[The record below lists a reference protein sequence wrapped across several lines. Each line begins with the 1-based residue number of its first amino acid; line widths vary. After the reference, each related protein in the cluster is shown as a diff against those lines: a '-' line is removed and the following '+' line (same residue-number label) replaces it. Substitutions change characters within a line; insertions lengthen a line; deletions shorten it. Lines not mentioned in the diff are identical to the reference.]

1 MTRSYSRTFDAP
13 PSIWGL
19 YPRVLAARK
28 PGRVPEGVRVPRL
41 EARLTRVRIDA
52 SHLQRYREICGC
64 AAAEELPIAYPH
76 VLANGLHLALLA
88 SKVFP
93 VTPFGLVH
101 VANHIEQL
109 VPLGPEGGGELSC
122 WLDGH
127 EQTSRGQL
135 FAMHTEWRIAGE
147 VVWRERCE
155 FLARA
160 GRAAPAA
167 AARRAALAASEADAS
182 VVAEST
188 LEEEPAT
195 STSFRADAGL
205 GRRYGQVSGDLN
217 PIHVADLTARLFGF
231 RAAIAHG
238 MWSLARCAAE
248 LDAAVPAS
256 APRQLEVQFRRPVFL
271 PSWLSLRSARDAA
284 GVRFVL
290 LDSQGEKLHL
300 VGSLRRAA

>member
-19 YPRVLAARK
+19 YPRVLAAHK
-28 PGRVPEGVRVPRL
+28 PGRVPEGARVPRL
-41 EARLTRVRIDA
+41 EAGLTRVRIDA

-64 AAAEELPIAYPH
+64 TAAEELPIAYPH

-88 SKVFP
+88 SEAFP
-93 VTPFGLVH
+93 VTPLGLVH

-122 WLDGH
+122 WLDGY
-127 EQTSRGQL
+127 ERTARGQL
-135 FAMHTEWRIAGE
+135 FAMHTEWHIAGE

-160 GRAAPAA
+160 GRGAPGGG
-167 AARRAALAASEADAS
+167 AARRDGSTAGEPGRGTEAALEG
-182 VVAEST
+182 
-188 LEEEPAT
+188 PAT
-195 STSFRADAGL
+195 SVSFRAEAGL
-205 GRRYGQVSGDLN
+205 GRRYGQISGDLN

-248 LDAAVPAS
+248 LGAAVPAS
-256 APRQLEVQFRRPVFL
+256 TPRQLEVQFRRPVFL
-271 PSWLSLRSARDAA
+271 PSWLSLRSARDAT

-300 VGSLRRAA
+300 AGSLRRAA